1 MNLAKS
7 SITAEQTLCE
17 YELIREKN
25 IREIKEAM
33 ASTLNDITSQKQTLS
48 AEPPTNIVKNKKRA
62 NSYLSIQE
70 SSRFLR
76 PRKPLSYRELSDMK
90 LKSGNQAGTTFFFKK
105 NLQYTFLGF
114 STERFWVKFGYFN
127 PISLKYW

>member
-62 NSYLSIQE
+62 NSYLCIQE
-70 SSRFLR
+70 SSRVLR

-90 LKSGNQAGTTFFFKK
+90 LKSGNQAGTTFF
-105 NLQYTFLGF
+105 
-114 STERFWVKFGYFN
+114 S
-127 PISLKYW
+127 

>member
-62 NSYLSIQE
+62 NSYLCIQE
-70 SSRFLR
+70 SSQVLR

-90 LKSGNQAGTTFFFKK
+90 LKSGNHKK
-105 NLQYTFLGF
+105 NCNTL
-114 STERFWVKFGYFN
+114 FWDF
-127 PISLKYW
+127 SLKDFGPPTPTSSLKCAKLKL